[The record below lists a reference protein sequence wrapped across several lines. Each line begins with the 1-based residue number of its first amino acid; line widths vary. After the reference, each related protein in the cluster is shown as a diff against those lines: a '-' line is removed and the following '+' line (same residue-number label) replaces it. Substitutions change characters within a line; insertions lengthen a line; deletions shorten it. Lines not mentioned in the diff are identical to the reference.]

1 MFVNPKESVMAIMN
15 TILNSQD
22 SLRSAQEL
30 ISRIGG
36 VSQILQEHPELKN
49 DREIYGSLLSA
60 TKNSADKKI
69 IQFRRRLIVDHCLP
83 FDNKIGKLTITED
96 ELNQLTTDELWT
108 YIEKQCIKSLVI
120 SLGEG
125 KSVIYDKGFL
135 KRLLQNKPQ
144 IEDLTEMYTLQ
155 FEDGSITVPKAKLR
169 LCGEYFENAFDS
181 KMSENTNKVFPFV
194 NMSREAYK
202 EILHAIETEEYD
214 FSKSSEEFKFTAE
227 YFQFYAEFEFSEKIF
242 ARQVLEKHLGNVG
255 EVPLPPKELLEAMEA
270 PCPFSNNE
278 KVKTK
283 DTHII
288 TWVPPKVGN
297 NKLSPNR
304 LEALINS
311 DKSGANKIG
320 FDRNWTRFPEGV
332 ADQEV
337 EGGYWLMMLKKP
349 LDATKNMTYEVAEH
363 HIQQNYKNYDIPTV
377 KDAMLCVLMNYVC
390 SGEKKERILAR
401 ENPLRYTWCKE
412 NGKFGSSTVWHMIV
426 GALASSGLNVNRI
439 HGARGLVGLCPLR
452 KFCAT
457 L

>member
-15 TILNSQD
+15 PILNSQD
-22 SLRSAQEL
+22 SPRSDQEL

-83 FDNKIGKLTITED
+83 IDNKTKKLTITED
-96 ELNQLTTDELWT
+96 ELNQLSTDELWT

-120 SLGEG
+120 SLSEG

-144 IEDLTEMYTLQ
+144 IEDLKEMHTLQ
-155 FEDGSITVPKAKLR
+155 FENGIMTIPKAKLS

-181 KMSENTNKVFPFV
+181 KMRENTNKVFPFV
-194 NMSREAYK
+194 NMSHEAFE

-214 FSKSSEEFKFTAE
+214 FSKSSEEFKVTAE
-227 YFQFYAEFEFSEKIF
+227 YFQFYVEFEFPEEIF
-242 ARQVLEKHLGNVG
+242 AKEVLEKHLGNVG

-270 PCPFSNNE
+270 SCPFTKDANL
-278 KVKTK
+278 KTK

-288 TWVPPKVGN
+288 TWVPQKVN
-297 NKLSPNR
+297 NDKLSPNR
-304 LEALINS
+304 LEAFFNS

-320 FDRNWTRFPEGV
+320 FDRNFSYFPEGV
-332 ADQEV
+332 ADQEA

-349 LDATKNMTYEVAEH
+349 LGATKNMLYEFAEH
-363 HIQQNYKNYDIPTV
+363 HVQQNYKNYDTPTV
-377 KDAMLCVLMNYVC
+377 KDATLCVLLNYVS
-390 SGEKKERILAR
+390 SGEKKERILAV

-412 NGKFGSSTVWHMIV
+412 NGKHRSEVWYMVV
-426 GALASSGLNVNRI
+426 GALAPSGLVVNSYYR
-439 HGARGLVGLCPLR
+439 ADDDVGVCPVR
-452 KFCAT
+452 KFSVT

>member
-1 MFVNPKESVMAIMN
+1 MFVNPKESAMAIMGPV
-15 TILNSQD
+15 LNQD
-22 SLRSAQEL
+22 SPRSDQEL

-49 DREIYGSLLSA
+49 DKEIYGSLLSA

-69 IQFRRRLIVDHCLP
+69 IQFRIGLIVDHCLP
-83 FDNKIGKLTITED
+83 IDNKDGKLTITQD

-108 YIEKQCIKSLVI
+108 YIEKQCIKNLVI

-144 IEDLTEMYTLQ
+144 IENLIEMHTLQ
-155 FEDGSITVPKAKLR
+155 FENGSMTIPKAKLS

-181 KMSENTNKVFPFV
+181 KMRENTNKVFPFV
-194 NMSREAYK
+194 NMSHEAFE

-214 FSKSSEEFKFTAE
+214 FSKSSEEFKVTAE
-227 YFQFYAEFEFSEKIF
+227 YFQFYVEFEFSEKIF
-242 ARQVLEKHLGNVG
+242 AKEVLEKHLGNVG

-270 PCPFSNNE
+270 SCPFSNDANL
-278 KVKTK
+278 KTK

-288 TWVPPKVGN
+288 TWVPSRVDN
-297 NKLSPNR
+297 DKLSPNR
-304 LEALINS
+304 LEAFFNS

-320 FDRNWTRFPEGV
+320 FDRKFAYFPEGV

-349 LDATKNMTYEVAEH
+349 LEVTKNMTYEVAELH
-363 HIQQNYKNYDIPTV
+363 VQQNYKNYDTPTL
-377 KDAMLCVLMNYVC
+377 KDAILCIVLNYVC
-390 SGEKKERILAR
+390 SGEKKKRILAR

-426 GALASSGLNVNRI
+426 GAFASSGLSVSGRNGADGNV
-439 HGARGLVGLCPLR
+439 GVCPLR
-452 KFCAT
+452 KF
-457 L
+457 LGP

>member
-1 MFVNPKESVMAIMN
+1 MFVNPKESAMAIMGPV
-15 TILNSQD
+15 LNQD
-22 SLRSAQEL
+22 SPRSDQEL

-49 DREIYGSLLSA
+49 DKEIYGSLLSA
-60 TKNSADKKI
+60 TENSADKKI
-69 IQFRRRLIVDHCLP
+69 IQFRRGLIVDHCLP
-83 FDNKIGKLTITED
+83 IDNKTGKLTITED

-108 YIEKQCIKSLVI
+108 YIEKQCIKNLVI
-120 SLGEG
+120 SLCEG

-144 IEDLTEMYTLQ
+144 IEDLIEMHTLQ
-155 FEDGSITVPKAKLR
+155 FENGSMTIPKAKLL

-181 KMSENTNKVFPFV
+181 KMKENTNKVFLFV
-194 NMSREAYK
+194 NMSREAFE

-214 FSKSSEEFKFTAE
+214 FSKSSEEFKATAE
-227 YFQFYAEFEFSEKIF
+227 YFQFYVEFEFPKEIF
-242 ARQVLEKHLGNVG
+242 GKEVLEKHLGNVG

-270 PCPFSNNE
+270 PCPFSKDANL
-278 KVKTK
+278 KTK

-288 TWVPPKVGN
+288 TWVPQKVGN

-311 DKSGANKIG
+311 EKSGANKIG
-320 FDRNWTRFPEGV
+320 FDRNFTYFPEGV
-332 ADQEV
+332 ADQEA

-349 LDATKNMTYEVAEH
+349 LEATKYMKYEVAERH
-363 HIQQNYKNYDIPTV
+363 VQQNYKIYDIPTL
-377 KDAMLCVLMNYVC
+377 KDAMLCILLNYTC

-401 ENPLRYTWCKE
+401 EDPLKSTWCKE
-412 NGKFGSSTVWHMIV
+412 NGKYESQFWHMVV
-426 GALASSGLNVNRI
+426 GALAPSGLHVIRYYE
-439 HGARGLVGLCPLR
+439 ASDCVGVCPVR
-452 KFCAT
+452 KFSAT

>member
-1 MFVNPKESVMAIMN
+1 MFVNPKEIVMAIMN
-15 TILNSQD
+15 PILNSQD
-22 SLRSAQEL
+22 FLRSDQEL

-36 VSQILQEHPELKN
+36 VSQILQEHPGLKN

-69 IQFRRRLIVDHCLP
+69 MQFRRGLIVDHCLP
-83 FDNKIGKLTITED
+83 IDNKAGKLTITED

-144 IEDLTEMYTLQ
+144 IEDLIEMHTLQ
-155 FEDGSITVPKAKLR
+155 FENGIMTIPKAKLS

-181 KMSENTNKVFPFV
+181 KMRENTNKVFPFV
-194 NMSREAYK
+194 NMSHEAFE
-202 EILHAIETEEYD
+202 EILHAIVMEEYD
-214 FSKSSEEFKFTAE
+214 FSKSSEEFKVTAE
-227 YFQFYAEFEFSEKIF
+227 YFQFYVEFEFPEEIF
-242 ARQVLEKHLGNVG
+242 GKEVLEKHLGNVG

-270 PCPFSNNE
+270 PCPFY
-278 KVKTK
+278 KDKKQKTK

-297 NKLSPNR
+297 DKLSPNR
-304 LEALINS
+304 LEAFFNS
-311 DKSGANKIG
+311 EKSGANKIG
-320 FDRNWTRFPEGV
+320 FDNWTCFPEGV
-332 ADQEV
+332 ADQEA

-349 LDATKNMTYEVAEH
+349 LETTKNMNCEVAERH
-363 HIQQNYKNYDIPTV
+363 VPQNYKNYDIPTL
-377 KDAMLCVLMNYVC
+377 KDAMLCILLNYVC
-390 SGEKKERILAR
+390 SEEKKERILAR

-412 NGKFGSSTVWHMIV
+412 NGKYGDGTVWHMII
-426 GALASSGLNVNRI
+426 GAFASSGLDVDSP
-439 HGARGLVGLCPLR
+439 HGAFDNVGVCPVR